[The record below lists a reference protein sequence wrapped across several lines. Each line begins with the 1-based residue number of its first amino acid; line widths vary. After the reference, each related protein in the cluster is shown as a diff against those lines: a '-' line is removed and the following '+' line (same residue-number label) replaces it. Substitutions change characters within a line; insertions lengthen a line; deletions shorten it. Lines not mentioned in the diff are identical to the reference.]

1 MDNVVIEIVIFA
13 LLVFFAGFLEAA
25 KIAISSIGENKID
38 ELKEQKN
45 KTVLFF
51 EKILQDEES
60 FFGSIQLLFT
70 LTTVLSAI
78 VGFRLTLNFLNSLLP
93 AQGYSNSI
101 INTNLLAVIL
111 AVIIIT
117 SIIII
122 FSLLI
127 PKAIG
132 FKYSNGLSIK
142 SARLLY
148 GFSQVLKI
156 PVKLLT
162 AVSNWFLKPIK
173 EKTYFSLSRPSE
185 DEILDIISDGVKSGA
200 IDKAELEIIENI
212 LEFNDLKADEVMIP
226 RIDMVAVDMNE
237 DTEVTLKE
245 IMKTGHSLIPAYEEN
260 PDNIIGVI
268 HTKELM
274 RLYIDKKQISLKN
287 LVRPAYFIPG
297 TKPISEVLK
306 EMQQIGERLAIVTD
320 EYGGTE
326 GLITLEDVLEEIV
339 GEIKDRTKNEISEFS
354 KFPDGTFCILGSMD
368 IDDFNDTFNYKLKES
383 EEYNTVAGFIAEK
396 SGKILNQGESFEYE
410 GLHFELIKKIK
421 QKMVQFRVF
430 TEDNKFKDYSFCV
443 GLAGFNDENSAIG
456 TDAAVHLINNWQ
468 KESENRLR
476 LEGNGDILL

>member
-1 MDNVVIEIVIFA
+1 MDKIILEIVIFA
-13 LLVFFAGFLEAA
+13 LLVLFAGFLEAV

-70 LTTVLSAI
+70 LTTLLSAI
-78 VGFRLTLNFLNSLLP
+78 VGFKLTFYFLNSFLP
-93 AQGYSNSI
+93 AQGYSSTI

-111 AVIIIT
+111 SVVIIT
-117 SIIII
+117 PIIII

-142 SARLLY
+142 SVRLLY
-148 GFSQVLKI
+148 GYSQVLKI

-173 EKTYFSLSRPSE
+173 EKTNFSLSRPSE

-200 IDKAELEIIENI
+200 IDETEQEIIENI
-212 LEFNDLKADEVMIP
+212 LEFNDLKSDEVMIP
-226 RIDMVAVDMNE
+226 RTEMIAVDL
-237 DTEVTLKE
+237 TEEKEVILKE
-245 IMKTGHSLIPAYEEN
+245 IIKTGHSLVPAYEETT
-260 PDNIIGVI
+260 DNIIGVI
-268 HTKELM
+268 HTKDLM
-274 RLYIDKKQISLKN
+274 RRYIEKKNISIKN
-287 LVRPAYFIPG
+287 LVRPAYFIPE

-306 EMQQIGERLAIVTD
+306 EMQRRGERLAIVTD

-326 GLITLEDVLEEIV
+326 GLITLEDILEEIV
-339 GEIKDRTKNEISEFS
+339 GEIKDKTKIEESEFS

-368 IDDFNDTFNYKLKES
+368 IDDFNETFNYTIPES
-383 EEYNTVAGFIAEK
+383 EEYNTIAGFVAEK
-396 SGKILNQGESFEYE
+396 TGIIMSQGDSFEFE
-410 GLHFELIKKIK
+410 GLHFELIKKMR
-421 QKMVQFRVF
+421 QKMVQFKVF
-430 TEDNKFKDYSFCV
+430 TDSNDFKEADDKNKNV
-443 GLAGFNDENSAIG
+443 ND
-456 TDAAVHLINNWQ
+456 
-468 KESENRLR
+468 
-476 LEGNGDILL
+476 

>member
-1 MDNVVIEIVIFA
+1 MSN
-13 LLVFFAGFLEAA
+13 
-25 KIAISSIGENKID
+25 
-38 ELKEQKN
+38 
-45 KTVLFF
+45 LF
-51 EKILQDEES
+51 
-60 FFGSIQLLFT
+60 
-70 LTTVLSAI
+70 
-78 VGFRLTLNFLNSLLP
+78 
-93 AQGYSNSI
+93 
-101 INTNLLAVIL
+101 
-111 AVIIIT
+111 
-117 SIIII
+117 
-122 FSLLI
+122 LI
-127 PKAIG
+127 P
-132 FKYSNGLSIK
+132 F
-142 SARLLY
+142 
-148 GFSQVLKI
+148 
-156 PVKLLT
+156 
-162 AVSNWFLKPIK
+162 K
-173 EKTYFSLSRPSE
+173 EKTNFSQTRPSE

-268 HTKELM
+268 HTKDLM
-274 RLYIDKKQISLKN
+274 RRYIEKKQISLKN

-430 TEDNKFKDYSFCV
+430 TEDNNFKVS
-443 GLAGFNDENSAIG
+443 
-456 TDAAVHLINNWQ
+456 
-468 KESENRLR
+468 KEKK
-476 LEGNGDILL
+476 

>member
-13 LLVFFAGFLEAA
+13 LLVLFAGFLEAA
-25 KIAISSIGENKID
+25 EIAISSIGENKID

-45 KTVLFF
+45 KTVRYF

-70 LTTVLSAI
+70 LTTVLSAL

-132 FKYSNGLSIK
+132 FKYSNGISIK

-162 AVSNWFLKPIK
+162 AVSNLFLKPIK
-173 EKTYFSLSRPSE
+173 EKTNFSLSRPSE

-200 IDKAELEIIENI
+200 IDETEQEIIENI
-212 LEFNDLKADEVMIP
+212 LEFNDLKSNEVMIP
-226 RIDMVAVDMNE
+226 RTEMIAVDL
-237 DTEVTLKE
+237 TEEKEVILKE
-245 IMKTGHSLIPAYEEN
+245 IIKTGHSLVPAYEETT
-260 PDNIIGVI
+260 DNIIGVI
-268 HTKELM
+268 HTKDLM
-274 RLYIDKKQISLKN
+274 RRYIEKENISLKN
-287 LVRPAYFIPG
+287 LVRPAYFIPE
-297 TKPISEVLK
+297 TKPISEVLN
-306 EMQQIGERLAIVTD
+306 EMQRRGERLAIVTD

-326 GLITLEDVLEEIV
+326 GLITLEDILEEIV
-339 GEIKDRTKNEISEFS
+339 GEIKDITKIEESEFS
-354 KFPDGTFCILGSMD
+354 RFPDGTFCILGSMD
-368 IDDFNDTFNYKLKES
+368 IDDFNETFNYAIPES
-383 EEYNTVAGFIAEK
+383 EEYNTIAGFVAEK
-396 SGKILNQGESFEYE
+396 TGMIMNQGDSFEFE
-410 GLHFELIKKIK
+410 GLHFELIKKIR
-421 QKMVQFRVF
+421 QKMVQFKVF
-430 TEDNKFKDYSFCV
+430 TDSNDFKEADDKNKNV
-443 GLAGFNDENSAIG
+443 NE
-456 TDAAVHLINNWQ
+456 
-468 KESENRLR
+468 
-476 LEGNGDILL
+476 

>member
-1 MDNVVIEIVIFA
+1 MNTVVLEIIIFA

-70 LTTVLSAI
+70 LTTVTSAI
-78 VGFRLTLNFLNSLLP
+78 VGFKLIFYFLNSFLQ
-93 AQGYSNSI
+93 AQEYSSTI
-101 INTNLLAVIL
+101 INLNLIAAIVS
-111 AVIIIT
+111 VTIIT
-117 SIIII
+117 PIIII

-142 SARLLY
+142 SVRLLY
-148 GFSQVLKI
+148 GYSQLLKI

-200 IDKAELEIIENI
+200 IDETEQEIIENI
-212 LEFNDLKADEVMIP
+212 LEFNDLKSNEVMIP
-226 RIDMVAVDMNE
+226 RTEMIAVDL
-237 DTEVTLKE
+237 TEEKEAILKK
-245 IMKTGHSLIPAYEEN
+245 IMKTGHSLVPAYEETT
-260 PDNIIGVI
+260 DDIIGVI
-268 HTKELM
+268 HTKDLM
-274 RLYIDKKQISLKN
+274 RRYIEKKNISLKS
-287 LVRPAYFIPG
+287 LVRPAYFIPE

-306 EMQQIGERLAIVTD
+306 EMQRRGERLAIVTD

-326 GLITLEDVLEEIV
+326 GLITLEDILEEIV
-339 GEIKDRTKNEISEFS
+339 GEIKDKTKIEESEFS
-354 KFPDGTFCILGSMD
+354 RFPDGTFCILGSMD
-368 IDDFNDTFNYKLKES
+368 IDDFNESFNYTIPES
-383 EEYNTVAGFIAEK
+383 EEYNTIAGFVAEK
-396 SGKILNQGESFEYE
+396 TGMIMSQGDSFEFE
-410 GLHFELIKKIK
+410 GLHFELIKKMR
-421 QKMVQFRVF
+421 QKMVQFKVF
-430 TEDNKFKDYSFCV
+430 TDSNDFKEADDKNRNV
-443 GLAGFNDENSAIG
+443 ND
-456 TDAAVHLINNWQ
+456 
-468 KESENRLR
+468 
-476 LEGNGDILL
+476 

>member
-13 LLVFFAGFLEAA
+13 LLVLFAGFLEAA
-25 KIAISSIGENKID
+25 EIAISSIGENKID

-45 KTVLFF
+45 KTVRYF

-132 FKYSNGLSIK
+132 FKYSNGISIK

-162 AVSNWFLKPIK
+162 AVSNLFLKPIK
-173 EKTYFSLSRPSE
+173 EKTNFSLSRPSE

-200 IDKAELEIIENI
+200 IDETEQEIIENI
-212 LEFNDLKADEVMIP
+212 LEFNDLKSNEVMIP
-226 RIDMVAVDMNE
+226 RTEMIAVDL
-237 DTEVTLKE
+237 TEEKEVILKE
-245 IMKTGHSLIPAYEEN
+245 IIKTGHSLVPAYEETT
-260 PDNIIGVI
+260 DNIIGVI
-268 HTKELM
+268 HTKDLM
-274 RLYIDKKQISLKN
+274 RRYIEKKNISVEN
-287 LVRPAYFIPG
+287 LVRPAYFIPE

-306 EMQQIGERLAIVTD
+306 EMQRRGERLAIVTD

-326 GLITLEDVLEEIV
+326 GLITLEDILEEIV
-339 GEIKDRTKNEISEFS
+339 GEIKDKTKIEESEFS

-368 IDDFNDTFNYKLKES
+368 IDDFNETFNYAIPES
-383 EEYNTVAGFIAEK
+383 EEYNTIAGFVAEK
-396 SGKILNQGESFEYE
+396 TGMIMNQGDSFEFE
-410 GLHFELIKKIK
+410 GLHFELIKKIR
-421 QKMVQFRVF
+421 QKMVQFKVF
-430 TEDNKFKDYSFCV
+430 TDSNDFKEADDKNKKV
-443 GLAGFNDENSAIG
+443 NE
-456 TDAAVHLINNWQ
+456 
-468 KESENRLR
+468 
-476 LEGNGDILL
+476 